1 VRGSSDEFNRWYD
14 GRAAIP
20 ILAGVAGV
28 SEGRKAW
35 LCDVWG
41 VLHEGVAAFPQAIEA
56 CRTFRRQGG
65 EIVLISNSPRPSG
78 AVFEHLAQAGV
89 PRDCFNA
96 LVTSGDVTRGF
107 VETYAGA
114 PVFHLGP
121 GRDKVFFDGLAVE
134 FAPAG
139 QASVVVCTGFFDEDR
154 ETPEDY
160 DAMLAAFAARGVPM
174 LCANPDLYVE
184 RGSKL
189 LPCAGLLAERYTA
202 LGQTVLQAGK
212 PFAPIYDL
220 ALQQLSK
227 PLDRRDLLAIGDGID
242 TDIKGADEQGID
254 AIYIASRVHIRD
266 AEEPGAMSEEA
277 LERLFAG
284 RPFRPCGAM
293 IRLAW

>member
-1 VRGSSDEFNRWYD
+1 MRGGFLRAMND
-14 GRAAIP
+14 GRTAIP
-20 ILAGVAGV
+20 IFESVAGL
-28 SEGRKAW
+28 STDRKAW

-56 CRTFRRQGG
+56 CRAFRGQGG
-65 EIVLISNSPRPSG
+65 EIVLISNSPRPSDPLL
-78 AVFEHLAQAGV
+78 EHLEQAGV
-89 PRDCFNA
+89 PRDCFDA

-121 GRDKVFFDGLAVE
+121 ERDKVFFDGLAVE

-139 QASVVVCTGFFDEDR
+139 RASAVVCTGFFDEDH

-174 LCANPDLYVE
+174 ICANPDLYVE
-184 RGSKL
+184 RGPKL
-189 LPCAGLLAERYTA
+189 LPCAGLLAQRYAA

-212 PFAPIYDL
+212 PYAPIYDL
-220 ALQQLSK
+220 ALKKLSK
-227 PLDRRDLLAIGDGID
+227 PLHRRDLLAIGDGID
-242 TDIKGADEQGID
+242 TDIKGACEQGID
-254 AIYIASRVHIRD
+254 AIYIASRVHIED
-266 AEEPGAMSEEA
+266 AVERGAIGQEA

-284 RPFRPCGAM
+284 RPFRPYGAM
-293 IRLAW
+293 LRLAW